1 MWCHIFIYMMHI
13 CILFLPPTFFDTKII
28 ALVSSCHNNNNN
40 NNKEASHREHRAFDS
55 FLFHVGKEARLRRLL
70 SKRVFL
76 CKRLLQK
83 EFETTYK

>member
-1 MWCHIFIYMMHI
+1 MTSVTSE
-13 CILFLPPTFFDTKII
+13 PTVNNSNINNTDM
-28 ALVSSCHNNNNN
+28 ASLLRGDNNNNNNNN

-55 FLFHVGKEARLRRLL
+55 FLFHVGKEARLRLLL

>member
-1 MWCHIFIYMMHI
+1 MHI

-28 ALVSSCHNNNNN
+28 ALVSSYHNNNNNNNNN

-55 FLFHVGKEARLRRLL
+55 FLFHVGKEARLCLLL